1 MADTL
6 NSEIEKIAKD
16 GFGMTTPQGG
26 GDWKTIEQKLLAIVK
41 SAKVE
46 TLSLPAAAIFKG
58 YLEEYTGP
66 AFEIAQDLM
75 VSNFEL
81 IAGNIKHLQNPMNIR
96 YALYLSLMDGPFLQ
110 TYFEDED
117 SPVTVEQFQE
127 LADNVYKLLTAA
139 NEAALEVASQN
150 TKDEV
155 DGEDP
160 LIGRM
165 KSLPELVRRVAR
177 LSGEQQIRM
186 RQLLKILDGFNE
198 SLAGGAMR
206 GRENDTTV
214 WFDLIDWFGDLPAD
228 DVGLLSLGIRDTES
242 LSTMIHDGFIVQ
254 AEGLCNDEL
263 GKRLGKVVKAY
274 HAALK

>member
-1 MADTL
+1 
-6 NSEIEKIAKD
+6 
-16 GFGMTTPQGG
+16 
-26 GDWKTIEQKLLAIVK
+26 
-41 SAKVE
+41 
-46 TLSLPAAAIFKG
+46 
-58 YLEEYTGP
+58 
-66 AFEIAQDLM
+66 
-75 VSNFEL
+75 
-81 IAGNIKHLQNPMNIR
+81 
-96 YALYLSLMDGPFLQ
+96 
-110 TYFEDED
+110 
-117 SPVTVEQFQE
+117 
-127 LADNVYKLLTAA
+127 
-139 NEAALEVASQN
+139 
-150 TKDEV
+150 
-155 DGEDP
+155 
-160 LIGRM
+160 M